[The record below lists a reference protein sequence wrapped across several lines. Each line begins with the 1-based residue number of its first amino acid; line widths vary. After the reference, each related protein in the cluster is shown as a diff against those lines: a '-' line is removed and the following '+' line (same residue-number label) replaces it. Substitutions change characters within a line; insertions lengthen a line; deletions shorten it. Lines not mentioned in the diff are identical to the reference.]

1 MHSGREPV
9 TDRTMNTSIT
19 HADVE
24 RVARIYN
31 NNPDAAAAL
40 GITSHSFGRL
50 CRRFGIETPHARKRR
65 RRQEARQKE
74 EL

>member
-1 MHSGREPV
+1 
-9 TDRTMNTSIT
+9 MNKHIS

-31 NNPDAAAAL
+31 NNQDAAAAL

-50 CRRFGIETPHARKRR
+50 CRRFGVETPHARRQR
-65 RRQEARQKE
+65 RRQEARQP
-74 EL
+74 